1 MASAQ
6 GRYAQSATRPR
17 DNELKVLLREHIMSK
32 KLIRPTDDAVV
43 ELLHEDPAFA
53 EEHLSA
59 ALDEINQPGGHE
71 VLLATLRH
79 IAKAQG

>member
-1 MASAQ
+1 
-6 GRYAQSATRPR
+6 
-17 DNELKVLLREHIMSK
+17 MSK
-32 KLIRPTDDAVV
+32 SSRPHGDAVV

-53 EEHLSA
+53 EERLSA

-71 VLLATLRH
+71 VSLATLRH

>member
-1 MASAQ
+1 
-6 GRYAQSATRPR
+6 
-17 DNELKVLLREHIMSK
+17 MSR
-32 KLIRPTDDAVV
+32 KLIRLTDDAVV